1 MKATLSTIEAVLGV
15 IVIFVGM
22 TFIYPIRE
30 TSDVGLTTVSYKCL
44 ESLDQEGLLRYYIAN
59 SLTTDLNNS
68 IKSCLPG
75 ITRFEFSVCDSVDCN
90 PNSIPSDKEIF
101 VSSYLISGYE
111 TYDSK
116 MINLWVWLK

>member
-30 TSDVGLTTVSYKCL
+30 TGDVGLTTISYKCL

-68 IKSCLPG
+68 VKSCLPG
-75 ITRFEFSVCDSVDCN
+75 ITRFEFSICDSVDCN